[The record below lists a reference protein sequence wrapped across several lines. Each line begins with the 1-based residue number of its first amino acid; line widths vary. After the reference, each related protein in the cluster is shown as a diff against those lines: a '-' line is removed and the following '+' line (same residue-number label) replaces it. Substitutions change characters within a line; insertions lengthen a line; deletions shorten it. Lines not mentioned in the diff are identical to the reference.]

1 VVVIE
6 SGIIVSGVP
15 IIYST
20 FHPKSDKGINIVIKS
35 GLLSGFMMFAEK
47 AFKNQSIEFIESGK
61 YIIVFRKGKIQGTN
75 CYLEPIIAYAIM
87 DKKNKSDANRIKRIS
102 SLLSKI
108 LKKFVIENNGK
119 NFSNI
124 NCFEYFAEFINNKLK
139 IESETPEVK
148 AQSFL
153 LSFSKRD

>member
-1 VVVIE
+1 MVVIE

-15 IIYST
+15 IVYST
-20 FHPKSDKGINIVIKS
+20 FHPKRNKGIDIVIKS

-47 AFKNQSIEFIESGK
+47 AFENQSIEFIESGN
-61 YIIVFRKGKIQGTN
+61 YIIVFRKGKVQSIN
-75 CYLEPIIAYAIM
+75 EYLEPIIAYAIM
-87 DKKNKSDANRIKRIS
+87 DKKTKADFDRIKQIS
-102 SLLSKI
+102 RLLSKI
-108 LKKFVIENNGK
+108 LKKFISENNGK
-119 NFSNI
+119 NFSSVNY
-124 NCFEYFAEFINNKLK
+124 FEYFAEFIDKKLR